1 MGRYKCRV
9 LAAALLL
16 AVLCAAAVGL
26 WPDTAEDSPEGQQRT
41 VLRVVLWDYDTVGYD
56 RRLIEAFE
64 QANPDIDVAVTSY
77 SPTYYDYSL
86 EALLES
92 GEQVDVIYA
101 NQLPQYAWLAQNG
114 YLLPLDTWIERD
126 GLDLS
131 CYAGVDVLRADG
143 DGGIMGLPYRQDKFL
158 LYYNK
163 DLFDAAGLP
172 YPSSSPTWDEVCTL
186 AQQLNTQ
193 IPDIWGI
200 FLSAMPD
207 HLIPQS
213 LDSGA
218 DAVHAEPAALL
229 QGLERYRQLAADG
242 AAPPFA
248 SLDNADPAQRLF
260 ETGRYGMFL
269 NGSWYLNFL
278 AADTLDGTCG
288 FRWGVTARPGSAAG
302 AAQNPM
308 MLTPVCI
315 HRDTASPEAAWRF
328 VRFVCGA
335 EGAGI
340 LADELVLPAYH
351 DAQTDAVLAAR
362 ARALGIDEVLVLEGF
377 DAPAPLPDARER
389 ALRNTLGGLY
399 GRALLGLDSVEGF
412 PMAVQQARA
421 QAGS

>member
-1 MGRYKCRV
+1 MKRHGRRV
-9 LAAALLL
+9 LAAVLLL
-16 AVLCAAAVGL
+16 AAVSAAAVLL
-26 WPDTAEDSPEGQQRT
+26 WPDAAEQSAGPQRT

-56 RRLIEAFE
+56 RRLVEAFE
-64 QANPDIDVAVTSY
+64 QANPDIDVEVTSY

-92 GEQVDVIYA
+92 GEQIDVIYA

-114 YLLPLDTWIERD
+114 YLLPLDDWIERE

-131 CYAGVDVLRADG
+131 CYAGAQVLRAGEDG
-143 DGGIMGLPYRQDKFL
+143 EIMGLPYRQDKFL

-172 YPSSSPTWDEVCTL
+172 YPTASPTWDEVGTL
-186 AQQLNTQ
+186 ARQLSAQ
-193 IPDIWGI
+193 LPDIWGI

-207 HLIPQS
+207 HLISQS
-213 LDSGA
+213 LESGA
-218 DAVHAEPAALL
+218 DAAQADPTALV

-260 ETGRYGMFL
+260 ETGGYGMFL

-315 HRDTASPEAAWRF
+315 HRDTAAPEAAWRF
-328 VRFVCGA
+328 VRFVSGA

-340 LADELVLPAYH
+340 LAEELVLPAYH

-362 ARALGIDEVLVLEGF
+362 AQALGIDAALVLEGF
-377 DAPAPLPDARER
+377 DAPAALPDAQARSLCAELG
-389 ALRNTLGGLY
+389 ALY
-399 GRALLGLDSVEGF
+399 DRALLGLDSVQTF
-412 PMAVQQARA
+412 AVAAQQARM
-421 QAGS
+421 QAGI

>member
-1 MGRYKCRV
+1 MKRHGRRV
-9 LAAALLL
+9 LAAVLLL
-16 AVLCAAAVGL
+16 AAVCAAAVLL
-26 WPDTAEDSPEGQQRT
+26 WPDTTADRQDEGQRT
-41 VLRVVLWDYDTVGYD
+41 VLRVVLWDYDTVEYD
-56 RRLIEAFE
+56 RKLVEAFE
-64 QANPDIDVAVTSY
+64 RANPDIDVEVTSY

-92 GEQVDVIYA
+92 GEPVDVIYA
-101 NQLPQYAWLAQNG
+101 NQLPQYAWLAQND
-114 YLLPLDTWIERD
+114 YLLPLDDWIERD
-126 GLDLS
+126 GVDLS
-131 CYAGVDVLRADG
+131 CYAGVDVLRV

-172 YPSSSPTWDEVCTL
+172 YPSASPTWDEVCAL
-186 AQQLNTQ
+186 AQQFSAAL
-193 IPDIWGI
+193 PDIWGI

-218 DAVHAEPAALL
+218 DAVHADPAALVK
-229 QGLERYRQLAADG
+229 GLERYRQLAADG
-242 AAPPFA
+242 VAPPFA

-260 ETGRYGMFL
+260 ETGDYGMFL

-315 HRDTASPEAAWRF
+315 HRDTEEPEAAWRF
-328 VRFVCGA
+328 VRFVSGA

-340 LADELVLPAYH
+340 LAEELVLTAYH
-351 DAQTDAVLAAR
+351 DAQTDAVLTAR
-362 ARALGIDEVLVLEGF
+362 AQALGIEDALVLDGF
-377 DAPAPLPDARER
+377 DAPAALPDAQARSLRAELSALYER
-389 ALRNTLGGLY
+389 ALI
-399 GRALLGLDSVEGF
+399 GLDSVEEF
-412 PMAVQQARA
+412 ALAAQQARA
-421 QAGS
+421 QAGG